1 MGLLRLGMIVAVG
14 VALLPADSEQQEMLY
29 NRAALAAHW
38 TVTFCD
44 RNGATCEQA
53 GALWGTFK
61 KKAQFAA
68 QLAYDTVS
76 EQIAS
81 SGDQQL
87 SDARIETG
95 TLKPGDLEPTW
106 RGGAQSSHAKASG
119 RLVVK
124 GGS

>member
-53 GALWGTFK
+53 SALWGTFK

-87 SDARIETG
+87 SDAHIETG

>member
-53 GALWGTFK
+53 SALWGTFK

>member
-44 RNGATCEQA
+44 RNGATCEQTS
-53 GALWGTFK
+53 ALWGTFK

-81 SGDQQL
+81 SSDQQL
-87 SDARIETG
+87 SGARIETG

-106 RGGAQSSHAKASG
+106 RGGAQSSHAKGSG

-124 GGS
+124 SGS

>member
-68 QLAYDTVS
+68 QLAYDTLS

-95 TLKPGDLEPTW
+95 TLKPGDLEPNW
-106 RGGAQSSHAKASG
+106 RGGAQSSNAKESG
-119 RLVVK
+119 RLVVR